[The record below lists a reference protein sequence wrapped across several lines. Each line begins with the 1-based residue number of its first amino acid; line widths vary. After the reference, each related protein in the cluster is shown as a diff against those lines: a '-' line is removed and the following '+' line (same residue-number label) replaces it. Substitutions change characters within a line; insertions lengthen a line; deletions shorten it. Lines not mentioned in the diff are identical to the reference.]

1 MAFIASAISAAKK
14 IGIEVTAVDTVN
26 AVGWFWADE

>member
-1 MAFIASAISAAKK
+1 MRGGEK